1 MDDVSFEQTDMSCEV
16 DIGTDEYVCS
26 GTYTALECIPMT
38 NYPDTTCDF
47 DQVGDVTGTATW
59 QWDTVPAEITA
70 VQGSSDDIGLKAI
83 IQDRVFTT
91 CSTPASR

>member
-38 NYPDTTCDF
+38 NYPDATCDF
-47 DQVGDVTGTATW
+47 DQVADV
-59 QWDTVPAEITA
+59 
-70 VQGSSDDIGLKAI
+70 
-83 IQDRVFTT
+83 
-91 CSTPASR
+91 